1 MNLERLRFR
10 AKTTDGSWLY
20 GIPHKTPLGNW
31 MMRDEQG
38 SGHYIDSDT
47 ICQFTGLK
55 DKDGIEIYEGDLLST
70 DLSKPFCEVVFR
82 NGCFAL
88 CLNDGGNDFYDIF
101 SPLEDNVTQTKY
113 HEVIGNKFDNP
124 NLLTKE
130 Q

>member
-47 ICQFTGLK
+47 ICQYTGLK
-55 DKDGIEIYEGDLLST
+55 DKDGREIYEGDLLST